1 MESCKKDD
9 PVTTPSVGMYSI
21 VYSMNVTMYMYTV
34 YCNGKCTCKHVHV
47 VMCHDVVNDS

>member
-1 MESCKKDD
+1 MQKDD

-21 VYSMNVTMYMYTV
+21 VYSMNVIMYMYTV
-34 YCNGKCTCKHVHV
+34 YCKDMCTCKHVHVHV